1 MNCSG
6 VCDVYCVCG
15 ASRCRNH
22 IFDLTVKSWSL
33 NPTTTLN
40 TYLHSLFSGRFRVLK
55 PAASDVLFPVLVFDG
70 VFDLSPWTA
79 SQLWYQWHHVEIFSV
94 WIINQWTCRLLCG
107 DAQLNQLLGR
117 NPSKQREQLLDWWE
131 SQWTRMHCS
140 QKHVDFWERSH
151 FSFGGN
157 KLSFFPAAAV
167 LSLVLLLA
175 PHPENINPFNVSLGC
190 RERHSGKLREKGS
203 TKKKKKS
210 VEAALFWFLIFGQMG
225 ATEEP

>member
-1 MNCSG
+1 MCWGSEFIGTGTEQQASVFVLFMNCSG

-79 SQLWYQWHHVEIFSV
+79 SQL
-94 WIINQWTCRLLCG
+94 
-107 DAQLNQLLGR
+107 
-117 NPSKQREQLLDWWE
+117 
-131 SQWTRMHCS
+131 
-140 QKHVDFWERSH
+140 
-151 FSFGGN
+151 
-157 KLSFFPAAAV
+157 
-167 LSLVLLLA
+167 
-175 PHPENINPFNVSLGC
+175 
-190 RERHSGKLREKGS
+190 
-203 TKKKKKS
+203 
-210 VEAALFWFLIFGQMG
+210 
-225 ATEEP
+225 